1 MDQEYQDKQSEFMAN
16 HNGSTP
22 VEIII
27 VGLPVHFSLLFV
39 TLVAQWFHLDFS
51 SLLGGVIEAV
61 VTVLPTLLSL
71 TVLSDQPERACGPMA
86 VGAFIAFV
94 MSQRVKKYSKNDA
107 KKLYELDI
115 KESGQFP
122 FLTNYRSSM
131 MLITTICILAVDF
144 PIFPRRF
151 AKTETFGYGLMD
163 LGVGSFVFSAG
174 LVAPEAR
181 GGQGG
186 SGTNW
191 GLVKSLKSC
200 APLLVLGLA
209 RLASVTLTGYHGHV
223 TEYGLHWNFFFT
235 LAAVKLWSSLVL
247 PVVPSKFTWLVSVV
261 LAVFY
266 EGILTFWLGDWI
278 MSDIPRSDLITA
290 NREGLCSC
298 LGYLAIY
305 MAGVSWGHQISLTPA
320 SWSEGR
326 GLGRTLSLWVCIMW
340 ASLWYSVTLFHPPSR
355 RMANYTFYTWIVAYN
370 LTLIALFL
378 AVDLLLVAAGE
389 MRLLPGPLLEPA
401 TKYLGTNRHKS
412 RDNHKWKGKKF
423 PKKGEK
429 GEETNPSQANPKTEE
444 TKLFRV
450 PHIYA
455 AMSYNGLAFFLF
467 ANLSTGLVN
476 ILFRTIEMKDCS
488 AVLVL
493 SGYLAT
499 LCCIASV
506 LHRYKIK
513 LKCW

>member
-1 MDQEYQDKQSEFMAN
+1 MDQEYQEKQAEFMAN
-16 HNGSTP
+16 HNGSNP

-39 TLVAQWFHLDFS
+39 SMLAQCLHLDFS
-51 SLLGGVIEAV
+51 SLLGGLIEAV
-61 VTVLPTLLSL
+61 VTVLPILLSL
-71 TVLSDQPERACGPMA
+71 TVLSDQPERACGPLAAGA
-86 VGAFIAFV
+86 VIAFV
-94 MSQRVKKYSKNDA
+94 MSQRFKKYSKNDA

-115 KESGQFP
+115 CEGGQAQVP

-144 PIFPRRF
+144 PVFPRRF

-181 GGQGG
+181 MGYQATTN
-186 SGTNW
+186 SG
-191 GLVKSLKSC
+191 LIKSLKNC
-200 APLLVLGLA
+200 LPLVLLGLA
-209 RLASVTLTGYHGHV
+209 RLASVTVTGYHGHV
-223 TEYGLHWNFFFT
+223 TEYGLHWNFFIT

-247 PVVPSKFTWLVSVV
+247 PVVPPKFTWLVSVV

-278 MSDIPRSDLITA
+278 MSDIPRTDLLTA

-305 MAGVSWGHQISLTPA
+305 LAGVSWGHQIRSTPG
-320 SWSEGR
+320 SWISWR
-326 GLGRTLSLWVCIMW
+326 GLGRDLMVWVCLMW
-340 ASLWYSVTLFHPPSR
+340 ASLWYSATLFHPPSR
-355 RMANYTFYTWIVAYN
+355 RMANYTYFTWIVAYN
-370 LTLIALFL
+370 LTLLALFL
-378 AVDLLLVAAGE
+378 AIDLLLVASRQ
-389 MRLLPGPLLEPA
+389 MRLLPGPMLEPA
-401 TKYLGTNRHKS
+401 RYPGANKHKS
-412 RDNHKWKGKKF
+412 RDSHKWKGKKI

-429 GEETNPSQANPKTEE
+429 GEETNSSLAKPQIEE
-444 TKLFRV
+444 IKVLRV

-455 AMSYNGLAFFLF
+455 AMSSNGLAFFLL

-476 ILFRTIEMKDCS
+476 ILFRTIEIEGCS
-488 AVLVL
+488 AVVLL
-493 SGYLAT
+493 SGYMAT
-499 LCCIASV
+499 LCCIA
-506 LHRYKIK
+506 LGLQRYKVK
-513 LKCW
+513 LKFW